1 MMWHGY
7 GMDSKIDQIVLLSH
21 LVLNA
26 DWVKGLVIRDRGVVY
41 NHENALLLIFLT
53 LSSLKLLP

>member
-1 MMWHGY
+1 
-7 GMDSKIDQIVLLSH
+7 MDSKIDQIVLLSH

-41 NHENALLLIFLT
+41 THKNALFLIFLT